1 MMGYLPTRDRLGF
14 VVEKMC
20 PVCELETETTLHI
33 FWECHCARA
42 LWFSSPFSCVME
54 SVPSFA
60 DSVKGRIEWML
71 SILPSDLTSKFLK
84 FTGCLFDEVWKA
96 RNEVLYKSKLINIT
110 KVRSSILRK
119 FSESMVAE
127 ETGRAGG
134 KINAATE
141 VLCVSDASWKNGEA
155 GLAVG
160 LLHIRENKVFW
171 YARKDKAESAA
182 EAEMIAILWRL
193 QLAAVKGFKSI
204 AIASDAMVLIRA
216 FHEKRYPPLWKLR
229 PMAVETIWSVMP

>member
-1 MMGYLPTRDRLGF
+1 MGYLPTRDRLGF

-127 ETGRAGG
+127 E
-134 KINAATE
+134 
-141 VLCVSDASWKNGEA
+141 NGEA